1 MQRKFVWLMMVL
13 VLGLVAAVSAPAGGE
28 AAVPAGLSA
37 ADWAQIKSQL
47 PPPALVT
54 ELELAKLTASDPAA
68 DEWFG
73 YSVSV
78 SGDTAVVGAYGKDDD
93 HGAAYIFVY
102 SGESWS
108 QQAKLTASDRMPTD
122 WFGYAVAISGDTAVI
137 GAIGDDDNG
146 TESGAAYVFGRS
158 GGSWTELAKL
168 TASDPAPNDRFG
180 HAVAVSGHT
189 AIIGVPKDADSGAE
203 SGSAYIFVGDGASW
217 AEQAK
222 LTANDAAEGDLFG
235 LAVSISGETAV
246 VGAYGDDD
254 DGVDSGS
261 AYVFVRSGTNWSQQ
275 AKLTASDAIVQQ
287 TFGTSVAVSGDT
299 AVIGAPLDDAGG
311 IFSGAAYVFVRSG
324 TSWSEQAKLTAS
336 GASPSAWFGRA
347 VAISGDK
354 IIVGAILEDTDS
366 PHSSGA
372 AYLFGRSGA
381 TWSQQAKLT
390 ASDAAALDQLGTAVA
405 ISGNTAIAGAPYA
418 GEGGSASG
426 SVYVFGSPNPP
437 ISSYTVYL
445 PLVVR

>member
-1 MQRKFVWLMMVL
+1 MQRKLVWLMMVL

-47 PPPALVT
+47 PPPALAT

-137 GAIGDDDNG
+137 GAIGDDDDG
-146 TESGAAYVFGRS
+146 TESGAAYVFERS

-217 AEQAK
+217 TEQAK

-336 GASPSAWFGRA
+336 DANPSAWFGRA

-381 TWSQQAKLT
+381 MWSQQAKLT

-418 GEGGSASG
+418 DDGGSNSG
-426 SVYVFGSPNPP
+426 SVYVFASPNPP
-437 ISSYTVYL
+437 SPSYTVYL

>member
-1 MQRKFVWLMMVL
+1 MQRKLVWLMMVL

-68 DEWFG
+68 DEWFS

-137 GAIGDDDNG
+137 GAIGDDDDG

-180 HAVAVSGHT
+180 HAVAVNGHT
-189 AIIGVPKDADSGAE
+189 AIIGVPKDADNGAE
-203 SGSAYIFVGDGASW
+203 SGSAYIFVGDGANW
-217 AEQAK
+217 TEQAK

-426 SVYVFGSPNPP
+426 SVYVFASPNPP

>member
-1 MQRKFVWLMMVL
+1 MQRKLVWLMMVL

-203 SGSAYIFVGDGASW
+203 SGSAYIFVGDGANW
-217 AEQAK
+217 TEQAK